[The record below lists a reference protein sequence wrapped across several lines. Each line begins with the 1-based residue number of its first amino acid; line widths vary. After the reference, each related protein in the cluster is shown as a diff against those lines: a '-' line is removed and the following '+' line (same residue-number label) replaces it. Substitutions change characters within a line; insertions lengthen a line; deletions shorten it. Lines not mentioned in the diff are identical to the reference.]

1 MKRICLLMA
10 LVILAVAPVN
20 AGIWLPAIF
29 NDSMVLQAEKPL
41 AVWGKAIVGESV
53 LVEIVAADGSV
64 ISTAEPVIAASD
76 QTWSVELPAVDAGLT
91 VSLRMTGS
99 QSGERILTDILT
111 GELWLCSGQSNMRW
125 EVQKAN
131 DGAAEV
137 AAADFPAIRLF
148 TTELTAASAPLGNC
162 AGSWAVC
169 SSNTVAEFSATAYYF
184 GRELHQQ
191 LGCPVGLI
199 MCAVGGTP
207 VSAWTPLDPMLA
219 DSDTAELWDVYQEN
233 ISNTT
238 VYGSK
243 LEKGPARLY
252 NGMIYPYAPVTLRGV
267 AWYQGEQNQNDENIY
282 FGGPA
287 LYRKLFPMMITA
299 WRETWAESDLP
310 FLYVELANYKTE
322 QTEPV
327 EEDPICWG
335 NIREAQASALVL
347 SNVYAVSAIDI
358 GEADNIHYGD
368 KQTAGRRL
376 ALAAFGNVYSISN
389 PPTLSPWYIGHT
401 VENDRIRVRLSNAAG
416 LTTDDGQP
424 PAALAVCGTNLVWYW
439 AESEI
444 DGDDLLVWSASV
456 PEPVAVRHAWAD
468 NPDVNVYNSAGLPL
482 RPFRTD
488 LESSETYLEWAARYF
503 SAEQYTD
510 VSVSGQMADAS
521 GDGEVNLLKYA
532 QGIGPFED
540 SRIFA
545 GRVTGSDGRP
555 GFTCSRKVGAG
566 DQGFA
571 VETTDS
577 LSGEWV
583 RDGDGFDEA
592 AVETQ
597 VSSGG
602 CPARQR
608 FTIMPPPSLP
618 PAWFARMAM
627 DEVPEVRNQASFG
640 PDGVMSIAGWSWVAQ
655 ANTRITGISQILSN
669 TTDGNPGDELKLNL
683 TYTADG
689 TPNAANIRWFLAD
702 SSWTYDPS
710 VSGAI
715 ASISGSVD
723 VRATGGS
730 LVYIGLE
737 QNGTVFWSPG
747 LSSNL
752 VVTTTYQTFSSAGL
766 TEADFSATI
775 GTGELD
781 LSAAG
786 SEISVGFVTRRGEGG
801 DGSRNWDFYYDN
813 ASISIEIT
821 P

>member
-1 MKRICLLMA
+1 MKRLGLFMA
-10 LVILAVAPVN
+10 GMLLAVAPVR

-41 AVWGKAIVGESV
+41 HIWGKAIVGESV
-53 LVEIVAADGSV
+53 LVEIIGDNGAVV
-64 ISTAEPVIAASD
+64 STADSVVAGDD
-76 QTWSVELPAVDAGLT
+76 QKWSVELPAVAAGLT
-91 VSLRMTGS
+91 VSLRITGS

-111 GELWLCSGQSNMRW
+111 GEVWLCSGQSNMKW

-137 AAADFPAIRLF
+137 TAADYPEIRLF
-148 TTELTAASAPLGNC
+148 TAELTAASVPLGNC
-162 AGSWAVC
+162 AGAWAVC

-191 LGCPVGLI
+191 LGRPVGLI

-207 VSAWTPLDPMLA
+207 VSAWTPLDPQLA
-219 DSDTAELWDVYQEN
+219 DSDTAELWDIFQEN

-238 VYGSK
+238 VYGTK

-252 NGMIYPYAPVTLRGV
+252 NGMIYPYSPVTLRGV
-267 AWYQGEQNQNDENIY
+267 AWYQGEQNSNEENNY
-282 FGGPA
+282 FGGPT

-299 WRETWAESDLP
+299 WRETWAEPDLP
-310 FLYVELANYKTE
+310 FLYVELANYKTA

-327 EEDPICWG
+327 EEEPISWG

-376 ALAAFGNVYSISN
+376 ALAAFGNVYGTSN
-389 PPTLSPWYIGHT
+389 APTLSPWYIGHT
-401 VENDRIRVRLSNAAG
+401 VENDRIRVRLSNADG
-416 LTTDDGQP
+416 LTTDDGLA
-424 PAALAVCGTNLVWYW
+424 PAALAICGTNAVWYW

-444 DGDDLLVWSASV
+444 DGDDLLVWNDSV

-488 LESSETYLEWAARYF
+488 LESLETYVEWAARHF
-503 SAEQYTD
+503 TSEQYAD
-510 VSVSGQMADAS
+510 VAVSGQNADAS
-521 GDGEVNLLKYA
+521 GDGEINLLKYA

-540 SRIFA
+540 SCIFA
-545 GRVTGSDGRP
+545 GRVTGADGRP

-577 LSGEWV
+577 LLGEW
-583 RDGDGFDEA
+583 GQSGFDEA

-608 FTIMPPPSLP
+608 FTIMPPQAMPDT
-618 PAWFARMAM
+618 WFARVAM
-627 DEVPEVRNQASFG
+627 DVVPEIRNQASFG
-640 PDGVMSIAGWSWVAQ
+640 PDGLMSIASWSWVAQ
-655 ANTRITGISQILSN
+655 TNTRITSISQTLSN
-669 TTDGNPGDELKLNL
+669 TTAGNPGDELKLNL

-702 SSWTYDPS
+702 GSWTYDPS

-723 VRATGGS
+723 VRATTGA
-730 LVYIGLE
+730 LVFIGLK
-737 QNGTVFWSPG
+737 QNGTVFWSSS

-752 VVTTTYQTFSSAGL
+752 VATTDYQTFSEAGL
-766 TEADFSATI
+766 TEADFTATI
-775 GTGELD
+775 GIGTLD

-786 SEISVGFVTRRGEGG
+786 SEITAGFVTRRGEGG